1 MRKTRMSKVKVFLTL
16 VCLCAASVLVYSCG
30 QSGGLGVGGKVIIMG
45 AGN

>member
-1 MRKTRMSKVKVFLTL
+1 MKNARTSKLKVFLTL
-16 VCLCAASVLVYSCG
+16 VCLCAASVLIYSCG